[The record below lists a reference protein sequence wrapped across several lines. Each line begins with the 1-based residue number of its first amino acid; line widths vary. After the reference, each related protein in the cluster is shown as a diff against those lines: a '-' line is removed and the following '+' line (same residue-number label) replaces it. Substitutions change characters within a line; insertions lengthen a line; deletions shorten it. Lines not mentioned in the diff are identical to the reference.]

1 MHISRTDT
9 PTEAVLAVT
18 GDVSAGDTRRLRTQ
32 MFDVL
37 HEGEH
42 DLLLDARN
50 VTAFDDAAFAAFV
63 AGRSEAKARQHRLV
77 VLDAADGVVARS
89 LHRTGL
95 IFRFPVYR
103 DSAAATAGLAAD
115 RNAVALRSGAFGAPQ
130 PSPIGPGRTPQAHI
144 AERQR
149 AGGPN

>member
-1 MHISRTDT
+1 MHTSRTDT

-18 GDVSAGDTRRLRTQ
+18 GDVSASDTLQLRTR

-37 HEGEH
+37 HDGEH
-42 DLLLDARN
+42 DLFLDARN

-63 AGRSEAKARQHRLV
+63 AGRSEAKFRQRRLV

-89 LHRTGL
+89 LRRTGL
-95 IFRFPVYR
+95 IFRFPVFR
-103 DSAAATAGLAAD
+103 DTAAATAALASD
-115 RNAVALRSGAFGAPQ
+115 RSTVALRSGAFGGPQ
-130 PSPIGPGRTPQAHI
+130 TSPAGPDRTREVHF

-149 AGGPN
+149 GGAKN